1 MDVHPA
7 RPATHDDVDDV
18 AALAAGR
25 RNDYELQ
32 QPRFWRQAE
41 DALTRH
47 TSYLHGLID
56 EPEHIFLV
64 TGDGERVRGFVIGR
78 LVPAPPVYDP
88 AGLTCLVDDLAVESA
103 DAWEPVGL
111 RLLRDVSRAAAAR
124 GAVQV
129 VVVSGRHDE
138 PKRRALQAAGLV
150 PATEWWIGSVDSAAG
165 RAPGPAPTPHARS
178 SRDPT
183 G

>member
-18 AALAAGR
+18 AALAAR
-25 RNDYELQ
+25 RRKDYELQ
-32 QPRFWRQAE
+32 QPRFWRQAQ

-88 AGLTCLVDDLAVESA
+88 AGLTCLVDDFAVESG

-111 RLLRDVSRAAAAR
+111 RLLHDMARAAAAR

-150 PATEWWIGSVDSAAG
+150 PATEWWIGSVDSADG
-165 RAPGPAPTPHARS
+165 RAPGPAPTPHAR
-178 SRDPT
+178 RARPA
-183 G
+183 